1 MRQHHKALS
10 LTGLLVS
17 AALLQPG
24 AALAEV
30 IPVRYIE
37 GSVHGFLAL
46 RSKDG
51 KTLAAGDLTQVVQ
64 GDRIV
69 ARLTFRFKD
78 GSIDDE
84 STIFNQRGNFKLLSD
99 HHVQK
104 GPSFPQPLDALIN
117 ASNGEVTVRY
127 NDGGKEKVQTER
139 LDLPPDL
146 ANGLL
151 LTLAKNL
158 RTDAAE
164 TKVSYVATTPK
175 PRVVQLV
182 IRPQGEERFFTA
194 GAPHKAMHYD
204 VKVEIG
210 GVAGVVA
217 PIVGKKPEDIHAWI
231 LRGQAPAFVKM
242 EGQLYVG
249 GPIWTIEP
257 ASPVWPRSQQSDK

>member
-1 MRQHHKALS
+1 MRKRPKAWTV
-10 LTGLLVS
+10 TGLLVGV
-17 AALLQPG
+17 ALLQPC
-24 AALAEV
+24 ALLAEV
-30 IPVRYIE
+30 IPVRYVE

-51 KTLAAGDLTQVVQ
+51 KTLAAGDLIQVVQ
-64 GDRIV
+64 GERIV

-84 STIFNQRGNFKLLSD
+84 STIFSQRGDFRLLSD

-104 GPSFPQPLDALIN
+104 GPSFPQPMDALIDVRK
-117 ASNGEVTVRY
+117 GEVTVRY
-127 NDGGKEKVQTER
+127 TDDGKEKVQTEH

-151 LTLAKNL
+151 LTVAKNL
-158 RTDAAE
+158 RTNAAE

-182 IRPQGEERFFTA
+182 ITPQGEEKFFTA

-217 PIVGKKPEDIHAWI
+217 PIIGKKPEDIHAWI
-231 LRGQAPAFVKM
+231 LRGQAPAFVRM

-257 ASPVWPRSQQSDK
+257 TSPVWPSSQQSSK